1 MKIIN
6 TLFILHPK
14 KNKQAAGHTQSKPQH
29 INSGVDFVAP
39 DVSPGDQ
46 EIILYHRSKISDC

>member
-14 KNKQAAGHTQSKPQH
+14 KNKQAACHTQSKPQH

-39 DVSPGDQ
+39 DVSPGD
-46 EIILYHRSKISDC
+46 